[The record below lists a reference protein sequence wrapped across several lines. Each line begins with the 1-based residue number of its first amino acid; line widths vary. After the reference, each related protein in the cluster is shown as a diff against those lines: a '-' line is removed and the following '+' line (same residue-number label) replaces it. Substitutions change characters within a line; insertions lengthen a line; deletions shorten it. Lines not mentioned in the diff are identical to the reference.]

1 MSDINDRL
9 AEVGR
14 ARRGGRVAA
23 FFDFDGTLIDG
34 YSALALM
41 QHRARSR
48 ELSPIEM
55 GRLMLVGL
63 EAAIGRAD
71 FERLMRVGVRAF
83 RGRDVTD
90 MAELGEGLLRSALG
104 GALYPDA
111 WRLVA
116 AHHERGHR
124 VVVVSS
130 ALPFQ
135 VEPLAREL
143 RVDDVLCTRLEDEG
157 GVLTGEVAGSIL
169 WGQGKADAVKR
180 FAARN
185 RVALGDSF
193 GYGNGAED
201 ADFLSI
207 VGRPRPVNPSA
218 ELARMAEQRGWPTTR
233 FAGPSKPGLM
243 EITRTV
249 GAFGGL
255 AAAFG
260 TGVAVGLLNRR
271 RRDAVNLTMA
281 AGSDL
286 ALALA
291 GVRLNVTGE
300 QHLWSHRPAVFIMN
314 HQSLLDGFVIMKL
327 LREDVTGVAKREVAR
342 QPVLGQFARLGNM
355 AFIDRGDSGRAKK
368 ALEPVVERLLEGY
381 SIAIAPEGT
390 RSPTPRVGTFKKGAF
405 HMAMQGGVPI
415 VPIVIRNAGEL
426 LWRGSTFIRSGT
438 VDVIVHPPISVGAWR
453 LEELDERIAEVREL
467 FVGTLADWPAT
478 SRPVVGNS
486 TTAGV
491 SSNSTGLHP
500 VRGQPKDGGDRTERG
515 TSARSPAGRAR
526 SPSRDAG
533 AGGVDTVV
541 NDGRS
546 EWND

>member
-1 MSDINDRL
+1 VSDIDDRL
-9 AEVGR
+9 AEVER
-14 ARRGGRVAA
+14 ARRGRRVAA

-34 YSALALM
+34 YSALAVM

-48 ELSPIEM
+48 ELSPVEM

-71 FERLMRVGVRAF
+71 FERFMRVGVRAF

-111 WRLVA
+111 RRLVA

-124 VVVVSS
+124 VVIASS

-135 VEPLAREL
+135 VEPLGREL
-143 RVDDVLCTRLEDEG
+143 MVDDVLCTQLEDEG
-157 GVLTGEVAGSIL
+157 GVLTGEVAGPIL
-169 WGQGKADAVKR
+169 WGKAKADAVEK

-185 RVALGDSF
+185 RVDLAESF
-193 GYGNGAED
+193 GYGNAAED
-201 ADFLSI
+201 AAFLSV
-207 VGRPRPVNPSA
+207 VGRPRPVNPSP
-218 ELARMAEQRGWPTTR
+218 ELARVAEQRGWPTTR
-233 FAGPSKPGLM
+233 LEGPSRPGLT

-260 TGVAVGLLNRR
+260 TGVAVGLLNRS
-271 RRDAVNLTMA
+271 RRDAMNMTMA

-286 ALALA
+286 ALSLA
-291 GVRLNVTGE
+291 GVRVNVTGE

-314 HQSLLDGFVIMKL
+314 HQSLLDGFVVMKL
-327 LREDVTGVAKREVAR
+327 LREDVTGVAKKEVAR
-342 QPVLGQFARLGNM
+342 QPVLGQFARLANM
-355 AFIDRGDSGRAKK
+355 AFIDRGDSAQARK
-368 ALEPVVERLLEGY
+368 ALEPVVQRLCEGY

-390 RSPTPRVGTFKKGAF
+390 RSPTARVGRFKKGAF

-426 LWRGSTFIRSGT
+426 LWRGSTFIRPGT
-438 VDVIVHPPISVGAWR
+438 IDVVVHPPISVAEWR
-453 LEELDERIAEVREL
+453 VEELDRRVAEVREL
-467 FVGTLADWPAT
+467 FARTLADWPAGL
-478 SRPVVGNS
+478 PPPQGQS
-486 TTAGV
+486 TTAGIP
-491 SSNSTGLHP
+491 NTLP
-500 VRGQPKDGGDRTERG
+500 A
-515 TSARSPAGRAR
+515 ARR
-526 SPSRDAG
+526 
-533 AGGVDTVV
+533 
-541 NDGRS
+541 
-546 EWND
+546 